1 MAEYLIQDTTLDA
14 IANAIN
20 AKTGGSSAMTP
31 AEMVMEIAAIPSGGG
46 SSGYAKKTGSFV
58 LASDYTFSNSI
69 ANGYSGS
76 LLVDTGLSKIAYV
89 TLWVEEWLN
98 QTLGDVTSAGLYT
111 ATNMAARVGDNTG
124 GPPFY
129 IPAVGV
135 LKNNAT
141 NYYFN
146 DIIGGIV
153 THLVC
158 PNDVPEGSFGF
169 RCRSGA
175 YGIKAGYTVRWEAL
189 GEE

>member
-1 MAEYLIQDTTLDA
+1 MSLRRRTMGAGDEGA
-14 IANAIN
+14 
-20 AKTGGSSAMTP
+20 
-31 AEMVMEIAAIPSGGG
+31 
-46 SSGYAKKTGSFV
+46 GYAKKTGSFV

-111 ATNMAARVGDNTG
+111 ATNMAARVGDNAG
-124 GPPFY
+124 GPSFY
-129 IPAVGV
+129 IPAIGV
-135 LKNNAT
+135 IKNNAT
-141 NYYFN
+141 NYYFG
-146 DIIGGIV
+146 DSIGGIV

-169 RCRSGA
+169 RCRSSSYPLRAGHT
-175 YGIKAGYTVRWEAL
+175 IKWEAL
-189 GEE
+189 GEP